1 MPTRAKK
8 EEDMNNDVTRT
19 LKEGLNIL
27 TAEELLVLS
36 YGARVSDGG
45 IPNFMARVAIGVNG
59 NSRALERYSWL
70 QQLVELGSNH
80 TRTYA
85 SNSQPDKKRC
95 PRAKVWVAYYVK
107 NGEVVGFCRLTNL
120 RGNHV
125 GTVEHL
131 FVPDVDQRSLGL
143 ATALIAGLGDFAR
156 EQGMILLEAHSTTK
170 MEEVFYDTVGKR
182 GFDPFDAPCH
192 RIKLS

>member
-1 MPTRAKK
+1 
-8 EEDMNNDVTRT
+8 MNNDVTRT
-19 LKEGLNIL
+19 LKEGLNVF
-27 TAEELLVLS
+27 TAEEILVLS

-45 IPNFMARVAIGVNG
+45 IPTFMARVAVAVERNP
-59 NSRALERYSWL
+59 RAIEKYPWVRN
-70 QQLVELGSNH
+70 LVQRWDNH

-107 NGEVVGFCRLTNL
+107 DGEVVGFCRLTNL

-131 FVPDVDQRSLGL
+131 FVPDVDQRSLGI

-156 EQGMILLEAHSTTK
+156 EQGMSLLEAHSTTK
-170 MEEVFYDTVGKR
+170 MEEAFYDSVGKR
-182 GFDPFDAPCH
+182 GFAPYDAPCH
-192 RIKLS
+192 RIKLA

>member
-70 QQLVELGSNH
+70 QQLVELGS
-80 TRTYA
+80 RMA
-85 SNSQPDKKRC
+85 RWLVS
-95 PRAKVWVAYYVK
+95 A
-107 NGEVVGFCRLTNL
+107 G
-120 RGNHV
+120 
-125 GTVEHL
+125 
-131 FVPDVDQRSLGL
+131 SL
-143 ATALIAGLGDFAR
+143 I
-156 EQGMILLEAHSTTK
+156 
-170 MEEVFYDTVGKR
+170 
-182 GFDPFDAPCH
+182 
-192 RIKLS
+192 